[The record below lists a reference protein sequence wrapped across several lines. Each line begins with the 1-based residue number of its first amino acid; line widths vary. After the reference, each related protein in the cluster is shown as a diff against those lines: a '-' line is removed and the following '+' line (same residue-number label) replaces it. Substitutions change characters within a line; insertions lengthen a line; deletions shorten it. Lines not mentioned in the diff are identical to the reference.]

1 MEEQKRERYVNPYTE
16 SLKQYR
22 DMRNVVNSAERRGK
36 AEGREEGIQN
46 EKIDTAHR
54 LKAMGLTMEQIAQG
68 TNLTVDEVKNILSSQ

>member
-16 SLKQYR
+16 RLKQYR

-68 TNLTVDEVKNILSSQ
+68 TNLTVDEVKNFLSSQ